1 MDVVNVGI
9 VGIGNI
15 GYTHAMAIISGE
27 VPAMRLTAVCDTN
40 PDKLQAFSQL
50 HTDVATY
57 LDYHQMLQDANI
69 DAAIVATP
77 HNLHGEIGIAVLQV
91 GKHLLVEKPVDI
103 RVSEA
108 KKLNAAAEKSGKIFG
123 IMLNQRT
130 NPLFQKAREL
140 VQSGELGEMKRTVWQ
155 ITNWYRTQHY
165 YDSGDWRATWRGE
178 GGGVLINQAPHQLD
192 LWQWICGMPKSITAF
207 CETAKYHNIEVEDE
221 ATILARYE
229 NGATGVFITTTGE
242 YPGTNRLEISCE
254 KGKVVLE
261 DGVLKLWRLAESQ
274 QSVSDGATESFPKIP
289 YDFMQFEFLEKQNGH
304 LQILQN
310 FAQAILNNEPL
321 LAPGYDGVYELSVSN
336 AAYLSQWLGNVSVEI
351 PLDEAM
357 FDKLLQERI
366 DKSAY
371 KITYHTTEL
380 SREYSSRW
388 SVNW

>member
-15 GYTHAMAIISGE
+15 GCTHAMAIIAGK

-40 PDKLQAFSQL
+40 PDKLQAFSQS

-108 KKLNAAAEKSGKIFG
+108 KKLNAAAEESEKIFG

-229 NGATGVFITTTGE
+229 NDATGVFITTTGE

-289 YDFMQFEFLEKQNGH
+289 CDFTQFELSDKRNGH

-321 LAPGYDGVYELSVSN
+321 LAPGYDGVYELSISN
-336 AAYLSQWLGNVSVEI
+336 AAYLSQWLGNVSVKM

-366 DKSAY
+366 DNSAY
-371 KITYHTTEL
+371 KIEHHTTEL
-380 SREYSSRW
+380 SGEYSSRW